1 MRGKVIFLTT
11 FFIMFVGH
19 FFSQNII
26 TWELLKDVEFD
37 EIWSEEF
44 QAYYMVPKF
53 SKSVKEM
60 DGKEVQIRGF
70 IIPVDIV
77 QDYYVLSANPYSSCF
92 FCGQA
97 GPESVMEI
105 QMIKK
110 YGCKKIYFASCAPII
125 KNTNQYGIY
134 IPTQEELIS
143 FQRTEEEI
151 RQEGC
156 KGIEEGCKERFK
168 GIEER

>member
-1 MRGKVIFLTT
+1 MRNKIILASIFIL
-11 FFIMFVGH
+11 FFIGNI
-19 FFSQNII
+19 FSQNII
-26 TWELLKDVEFD
+26 TWELLKNVEFD

-53 SKSVKEM
+53 SQSVKEM

-77 QDYYVLSANPYSSCF
+77 QDYYVLSSNPYSSCF

-105 QMIKK
+105 QMVKK
-110 YGCKKIYFASCAPII
+110 YEGLRMDQVITYKGTLKLNVDDIYQLNYILEDAEII
-125 KNTNQYGIY
+125 K
-134 IPTQEELIS
+134 
-143 FQRTEEEI
+143 
-151 RQEGC
+151 
-156 KGIEEGCKERFK
+156 
-168 GIEER
+168 

>member
-1 MRGKVIFLTT
+1 MRNKIILVTTIFL
-11 FFIMFVGH
+11 FFIGNI
-19 FFSQNII
+19 FSQNII
-26 TWELLKDVEFD
+26 TWELLKNVEFD

-53 SKSVKEM
+53 SESVKEM

-110 YGCKKIYFASCAPII
+110 YEGLRMDQVITYKGTLKLNVDDIYQLNYILEDAEII
-125 KNTNQYGIY
+125 
-134 IPTQEELIS
+134 E
-143 FQRTEEEI
+143 
-151 RQEGC
+151 
-156 KGIEEGCKERFK
+156 
-168 GIEER
+168 

>member
-1 MRGKVIFLTT
+1 MRVKEILLTT
-11 FFIMFVGH
+11 FFIMFMGH

-110 YGCKKIYFASCAPII
+110 YEGLRMDQVITFQGTLRLNIDDIYQLNYILEEAQII
-125 KNTNQYGIY
+125 
-134 IPTQEELIS
+134 E
-143 FQRTEEEI
+143 
-151 RQEGC
+151 
-156 KGIEEGCKERFK
+156 
-168 GIEER
+168 

>member
-1 MRGKVIFLTT
+1 MRNKIILVITISL
-11 FFIMFVGH
+11 FFINNI
-19 FFSQNII
+19 FSQNII
-26 TWELLKDVEFD
+26 TWELLKNVEFD

-53 SKSVKEM
+53 SESVKEM

-110 YGCKKIYFASCAPII
+110 YEGLRMDQVITYKGTLKLNVDDIYQLNYILEDAEII
-125 KNTNQYGIY
+125 
-134 IPTQEELIS
+134 E
-143 FQRTEEEI
+143 
-151 RQEGC
+151 
-156 KGIEEGCKERFK
+156 
-168 GIEER
+168 

>member
-1 MRGKVIFLTT
+1 MRNKIILTTTIFL
-11 FFIMFVGH
+11 FFIGNI
-19 FFSQNII
+19 FSQNII
-26 TWELLKDVEFD
+26 TWELLKNVEFD

-53 SKSVKEM
+53 SESVKEM

-110 YGCKKIYFASCAPII
+110 YEGLRMDQVITYKGTLKLNVDDIYQL
-125 KNTNQYGIY
+125 NY
-134 IPTQEELIS
+134 ILEDA
-143 FQRTEEEI
+143 EI
-151 RQEGC
+151 VE
-156 KGIEEGCKERFK
+156 
-168 GIEER
+168 

>member
-1 MRGKVIFLTT
+1 MRNKIILTT
-11 FFIMFVGH
+11 TISLFFISNI
-19 FFSQNII
+19 FSQNII
-26 TWELLKDVEFD
+26 TWELLKNVEFD

-53 SKSVKEM
+53 SESVKEM

-110 YGCKKIYFASCAPII
+110 YEGLRMDQVITYKGTLKLNVDDIYQL
-125 KNTNQYGIY
+125 NY
-134 IPTQEELIS
+134 ILEDA
-143 FQRTEEEI
+143 EI
-151 RQEGC
+151 VE
-156 KGIEEGCKERFK
+156 
-168 GIEER
+168 

>member
-1 MRGKVIFLTT
+1 MRNKIILATILFL
-11 FFIMFVGH
+11 FFIGNI
-19 FFSQNII
+19 FSQNII
-26 TWELLKDVEFD
+26 TWELLKNVEFD

-53 SKSVKEM
+53 SESVKEM

-110 YGCKKIYFASCAPII
+110 YEGLRMDQVITYKGTLKLNVDDIYQLNYILEDAEII
-125 KNTNQYGIY
+125 
-134 IPTQEELIS
+134 E
-143 FQRTEEEI
+143 
-151 RQEGC
+151 
-156 KGIEEGCKERFK
+156 
-168 GIEER
+168 

>member
-1 MRGKVIFLTT
+1 MIKKISLLVAFGFL
-11 FFIMFVGH
+11 FLN
-19 FFSQNII
+19 FSAQNII
-26 TWELLKDVEFD
+26 TWELLKNVEFD

-53 SKSVKEM
+53 SNSVKAL

-97 GPESVMEI
+97 GPESVMEVE
-105 QMIKK
+105 MVKK
-110 YGCKKIYFASCAPII
+110 Y
-125 KNTNQYGIY
+125 
-134 IPTQEELIS
+134 
-143 FQRTEEEI
+143 
-151 RQEGC
+151 EGLRMDQV
-156 KGIEEGCKERFK
+156 ITFK
-168 GIEER
+168 GTLKLNVDDIYQLNYILEDAEIME

>member
-1 MRGKVIFLTT
+1 MRNKIILATT
-11 FFIMFVGH
+11 FFLFFVGNI
-19 FFSQNII
+19 FSQNII
-26 TWELLKDVEFD
+26 TWELLKNVEFD

-53 SKSVKEM
+53 SESVKEM
-60 DGKEVQIRGF
+60 DGKEIQIRGF

-110 YGCKKIYFASCAPII
+110 YEGLRMDQVITYKGTLKLNVDDIYQLNYILEDAEII
-125 KNTNQYGIY
+125 
-134 IPTQEELIS
+134 E
-143 FQRTEEEI
+143 
-151 RQEGC
+151 
-156 KGIEEGCKERFK
+156 
-168 GIEER
+168 

>member
-1 MRGKVIFLTT
+1 MRYKLILATT
-11 FFIMFVGH
+11 FFLFFIGNI
-19 FFSQNII
+19 FSQNII
-26 TWELLKDVEFD
+26 TWELLKNVEFD

-110 YGCKKIYFASCAPII
+110 YEGLRMDQVITYKGTLKLNVDDIYQLNYILEDAEII
-125 KNTNQYGIY
+125 
-134 IPTQEELIS
+134 E
-143 FQRTEEEI
+143 
-151 RQEGC
+151 
-156 KGIEEGCKERFK
+156 
-168 GIEER
+168 

>member
-1 MRGKVIFLTT
+1 MRGKVILLTT
-11 FFIMFVGH
+11 FFIMVVGH

-110 YGCKKIYFASCAPII
+110 YEGLRMDQVITFQGTLRLNIDDIYQLNYILEEAQII
-125 KNTNQYGIY
+125 
-134 IPTQEELIS
+134 E
-143 FQRTEEEI
+143 
-151 RQEGC
+151 
-156 KGIEEGCKERFK
+156 
-168 GIEER
+168 

>member
-1 MRGKVIFLTT
+1 MRRKVILLTT

-110 YGCKKIYFASCAPII
+110 YEGLRMEQVITFQGTLKLNTDDIYQLNYILEEAKI
-125 KNTNQYGIY
+125 
-134 IPTQEELIS
+134 
-143 FQRTEEEI
+143 
-151 RQEGC
+151 
-156 KGIEEGCKERFK
+156 IE
-168 GIEER
+168 

>member
-1 MRGKVIFLTT
+1 MRNKIILIITISL
-11 FFIMFVGH
+11 FFINNI
-19 FFSQNII
+19 FSQNII
-26 TWELLKDVEFD
+26 TWELLKNVEFD

-53 SKSVKEM
+53 SESVKEM

-110 YGCKKIYFASCAPII
+110 YEGLRMDQVITYKGTLKLNVDDIYQL
-125 KNTNQYGIY
+125 NY
-134 IPTQEELIS
+134 ILEDA
-143 FQRTEEEI
+143 EI
-151 RQEGC
+151 VE
-156 KGIEEGCKERFK
+156 
-168 GIEER
+168 

>member
-1 MRGKVIFLTT
+1 MKNKLILATT
-11 FFIMFVGH
+11 FFLFFIGNI
-19 FFSQNII
+19 FSQNII
-26 TWELLKDVEFD
+26 TWELLKNVEFD

-53 SKSVKEM
+53 SESVKEM

-110 YGCKKIYFASCAPII
+110 YEGLRMDQVITYKGTLKLNVDDIYQL
-125 KNTNQYGIY
+125 NY
-134 IPTQEELIS
+134 ILEDA
-143 FQRTEEEI
+143 EI
-151 RQEGC
+151 VE
-156 KGIEEGCKERFK
+156 
-168 GIEER
+168 

>member
-1 MRGKVIFLTT
+1 MRNKIILATTIFL
-11 FFIMFVGH
+11 FFIGNI
-19 FFSQNII
+19 FSQNII
-26 TWELLKDVEFD
+26 TWELLKNVEFD

-53 SKSVKEM
+53 SESVKEM

-105 QMIKK
+105 QIIKK
-110 YGCKKIYFASCAPII
+110 IRRV
-125 KNTNQYGIY
+125 KNGPGNN
-134 IPTQEELIS
+134 L
-143 FQRTEEEI
+143 
-151 RQEGC
+151 
-156 KGIEEGCKERFK
+156 
-168 GIEER
+168 

>member
-1 MRGKVIFLTT
+1 MRNKIILLTT
-11 FFIMFVGH
+11 FFLFFIGNI
-19 FFSQNII
+19 FSQNII
-26 TWELLKDVEFD
+26 TWELLKNVEFD

-53 SKSVKEM
+53 SESVKEM

-110 YGCKKIYFASCAPII
+110 YEGLRMDQVITYKGTLKLNVDDIYQLNYILEDAEII
-125 KNTNQYGIY
+125 
-134 IPTQEELIS
+134 E
-143 FQRTEEEI
+143 
-151 RQEGC
+151 
-156 KGIEEGCKERFK
+156 
-168 GIEER
+168 

>member
-1 MRGKVIFLTT
+1 MRNIIILATT
-11 FFIMFVGH
+11 FFLFFVGNI
-19 FFSQNII
+19 FSQNII
-26 TWELLKDVEFD
+26 TWELLKNVEFE

-53 SKSVKEM
+53 SESVKEM
-60 DGKEVQIRGF
+60 DGKDVQIRGF

-110 YGCKKIYFASCAPII
+110 Y
-125 KNTNQYGIY
+125 
-134 IPTQEELIS
+134 
-143 FQRTEEEI
+143 
-151 RQEGC
+151 EGLRMDQV
-156 KGIEEGCKERFK
+156 ITFK
-168 GIEER
+168 GTLKLNVDDIYQLNYILEDAEIIE

>member
-1 MRGKVIFLTT
+1 MRNKIILGIIISL
-11 FFIMFVGH
+11 FFINNI
-19 FFSQNII
+19 FSQNII
-26 TWELLKDVEFD
+26 TWELLKNVEFD

-53 SKSVKEM
+53 SESVKEM

-110 YGCKKIYFASCAPII
+110 YEGLRMDQVITYKGTLKLNVDDIYQL
-125 KNTNQYGIY
+125 NY
-134 IPTQEELIS
+134 ILEDA
-143 FQRTEEEI
+143 EI
-151 RQEGC
+151 VE
-156 KGIEEGCKERFK
+156 
-168 GIEER
+168 

>member
-1 MRGKVIFLTT
+1 MRNKIILASIFIL
-11 FFIMFVGH
+11 FFIGNI
-19 FFSQNII
+19 FSQNII
-26 TWELLKDVEFD
+26 TWELLKNVEFD

-53 SKSVKEM
+53 SQSVKEM

-105 QMIKK
+105 QMVKK
-110 YGCKKIYFASCAPII
+110 YEGLRMDQVITYKGTLKLNVDDIYQLNYILEDAEII
-125 KNTNQYGIY
+125 
-134 IPTQEELIS
+134 E
-143 FQRTEEEI
+143 
-151 RQEGC
+151 
-156 KGIEEGCKERFK
+156 
-168 GIEER
+168 

>member
-1 MRGKVIFLTT
+1 MRGKVILLTT

-105 QMIKK
+105 QMIQK
-110 YGCKKIYFASCAPII
+110 YDGLRMDQVITFQGTLRLNIDDIYQLNYILEEAKI
-125 KNTNQYGIY
+125 
-134 IPTQEELIS
+134 
-143 FQRTEEEI
+143 
-151 RQEGC
+151 
-156 KGIEEGCKERFK
+156 IE
-168 GIEER
+168 

>member
-1 MRGKVIFLTT
+1 MRNKLILATT
-11 FFIMFVGH
+11 FFLFLIGNI
-19 FFSQNII
+19 FSQNII
-26 TWELLKDVEFD
+26 TWELLKNVEFD

-53 SKSVKEM
+53 SESVKEM

-110 YGCKKIYFASCAPII
+110 YEGLRMDQVITYKGTLKLNVDDIYQLNYILEDAEII
-125 KNTNQYGIY
+125 
-134 IPTQEELIS
+134 E
-143 FQRTEEEI
+143 
-151 RQEGC
+151 
-156 KGIEEGCKERFK
+156 
-168 GIEER
+168 

>member
-1 MRGKVIFLTT
+1 MRGKVILLTT

-105 QMIKK
+105 QMVKK
-110 YGCKKIYFASCAPII
+110 YEGLRMDQVITYQGTLRLNIDDIYQLNYILEEAQII
-125 KNTNQYGIY
+125 
-134 IPTQEELIS
+134 E
-143 FQRTEEEI
+143 
-151 RQEGC
+151 
-156 KGIEEGCKERFK
+156 
-168 GIEER
+168 

>member
-1 MRGKVIFLTT
+1 MRNKIILAITISL
-11 FFIMFVGH
+11 FFINNI
-19 FFSQNII
+19 FSQNII
-26 TWELLKDVEFD
+26 TWELLKNVEFD

-53 SKSVKEM
+53 SESVKEM

-110 YGCKKIYFASCAPII
+110 Y
-125 KNTNQYGIY
+125 
-134 IPTQEELIS
+134 
-143 FQRTEEEI
+143 
-151 RQEGC
+151 EGLRMDQVITY
-156 KGIEEGCKERFK
+156 KGILKLNVDDIYQLNYILEDAEIVE
-168 GIEER
+168 

>member
-1 MRGKVIFLTT
+1 MRNKIILATT
-11 FFIMFVGH
+11 FLLFFVGNI
-19 FFSQNII
+19 FSQNII
-26 TWELLKDVEFD
+26 TWELLKNVEFD

-53 SKSVKEM
+53 SESVKEM

-110 YGCKKIYFASCAPII
+110 YEGLRMDQVITYRGTLKLNVDDIYQLNYILEDAEII
-125 KNTNQYGIY
+125 
-134 IPTQEELIS
+134 E
-143 FQRTEEEI
+143 
-151 RQEGC
+151 
-156 KGIEEGCKERFK
+156 
-168 GIEER
+168 